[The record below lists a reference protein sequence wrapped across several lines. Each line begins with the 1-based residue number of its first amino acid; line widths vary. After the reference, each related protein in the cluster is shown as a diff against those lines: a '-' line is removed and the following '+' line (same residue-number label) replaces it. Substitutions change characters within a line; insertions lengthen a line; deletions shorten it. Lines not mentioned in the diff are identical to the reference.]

1 MPVCLSRVWTEEVV
15 WSPVRGLSASVRRA
29 GQDRPAISVSLL
41 YNSSNCS
48 DLPSVIG
55 QQFSYLKRNRVDIER
70 ERRAVYRNQNIIET
84 WRWALLTRAC
94 KICTT
99 HNTLVTWHGTSTSL
113 IYVRKSDFMTVFSF
127 VSFLFFLKGNIWDK
141 DIILKWNI
149 TQNFRSI
156 LKHDANLLW
165 VFPLP
170 QMKMTAV
177 QTRAITAVCAWTWW
191 TPLNASVRRSGPE
204 RRVSLVCVSSLPL
217 SVPPLQQCAFPSLSL
232 SQGVFV
238 QKSNFRG
245 NRVRF
250 GRI

>member
-1 MPVCLSRVWTEEVV
+1 MPVCLSRVWTEAVV
-15 WSPVRGLSASVRRA
+15 WNPVRGLSASVRRA

-41 YNSSNCS
+41 YNISNCS

-55 QQFSYLKRNRVDIER
+55 QQFSYLKRNRVI
-70 ERRAVYRNQNIIET
+70 
-84 WRWALLTRAC
+84 
-94 KICTT
+94 
-99 HNTLVTWHGTSTSL
+99 
-113 IYVRKSDFMTVFSF
+113 FS
-127 VSFLFFLKGNIWDK
+127 FFLKENIWDK
-141 DIILKWNI
+141 DMILKWNI
-149 TQNFRSI
+149 TQNFRSL

-191 TPLNASVRRSGPE
+191 TLLNASVRRSGPE

-232 SQGVFV
+232 CQGVFV